1 MGRGRRSREAGGR
14 MEEGAGSSELG
25 GGSLCDTVQAH
36 RSVGSGSPCRRPG
49 CVFSIYF
56 LTRSVL
62 SLKFALARPCVN
74 IKYSF

>member
-1 MGRGRRSREAGGR
+1 
-14 MEEGAGSSELG
+14 MEEGAGSRVEG
-25 GGSLCDTVQAH
+25 VFVIQAH

-62 SLKFALARPCVN
+62 SLKFALTMPCVN
-74 IKYSF
+74 IKFSF